1 MDKQTREIDNSFKRI
16 PWRVRFAY
24 GSGDVAINVVYGMI
38 GSLLTIFYTDYVGVS
53 VAAIGVVMLV
63 SRLFDG
69 CSDIIM
75 GFVVERTHSKWGKSR
90 PWVLWMA
97 LPYSVS
103 VVLLFTVPMT
113 TDLLQLVYI
122 FITYNLC
129 NTVCFTMLSLPYG
142 SLSAMMTRNSTER
155 DMLSIVRMGMSP
167 FGRIMAVGCSLPLV
181 KIMGNDQAAWIKTI
195 SIWAVIALILL
206 LICFI
211 NCKENVHIPA
221 AEEKKDKQ
229 PVLKSMK
236 YLLTNQYFWAVL
248 ILWMMQNV
256 IYSLT
261 GTILPYYCKYILY
274 NDSYMYSVLYFTET
288 LVLMGATCICPLLL
302 RKFGKRNMSL
312 FGAVLAL
319 AGQLVFFMDPESFSW
334 LLFSCVI
341 RAVCLAPL
349 NSIIFGMLGD
359 VVEFGQWK
367 HHVRQESLIFA
378 CGSVGTKIGNGLA
391 AAAMTSLLGMS
402 GYISSAAGSTVQPGS
417 ALAMIMNIYK
427 FGPVLVWVIVIA
439 VLFLYKLD
447 KRYDT
452 IMSDLEKRERQG
464 EL

>member
-1 MDKQTREIDNSFKRI
+1 
-16 PWRVRFAY
+16 
-24 GSGDVAINVVYGMI
+24 
-38 GSLLTIFYTDYVGVS
+38 
-53 VAAIGVVMLV
+53 
-63 SRLFDG
+63 
-69 CSDIIM
+69 
-75 GFVVERTHSKWGKSR
+75 
-90 PWVLWMA
+90 
-97 LPYSVS
+97 
-103 VVLLFTVPMT
+103 
-113 TDLLQLVYI
+113 
-122 FITYNLC
+122 
-129 NTVCFTMLSLPYG
+129 
-142 SLSAMMTRNSTER
+142 
-155 DMLSIVRMGMSP
+155 
-167 FGRIMAVGCSLPLV
+167 
-181 KIMGNDQAAWIKTI
+181 
-195 SIWAVIALILL
+195 
-206 LICFI
+206 
-211 NCKENVHIPA
+211 
-221 AEEKKDKQ
+221 
-229 PVLKSMK
+229 
-236 YLLTNQYFWAVL
+236 
-248 ILWMMQNV
+248 
-256 IYSLT
+256 
-261 GTILPYYCKYILY
+261 
-274 NDSYMYSVLYFTET
+274 
-288 LVLMGATCICPLLL
+288 
-302 RKFGKRNMSL
+302 MSL